1 MNFGEYMF
9 FLLTA
14 PLKKHKST
22 NQIRIFLKV
31 MGSLFDDTKQDI
43 FRIRRECGIVT
54 ASRPMLQVH
63 GEDRDMVRLKGEEIE
78 YFRWRLLMK
87 AIVAEKAGTEEG
99 ILFALKAL
107 GYQNCYI
114 TPVWKDNPERWAEF
128 YLHLDIDLDT
138 EPRLDLKVIMEE
150 VRKVKEASAKPNYM
164 LHYTTS
170 TRFCFGTRTYKKKV
184 ICSQVEVAA

>member
-1 MNFGEYMF
+1 
-9 FLLTA
+9 
-14 PLKKHKST
+14 
-22 NQIRIFLKV
+22 
-31 MGSLFDDTKQDI
+31 
-43 FRIRRECGIVT
+43 
-54 ASRPMLQVH
+54 
-63 GEDRDMVRLKGEEIE
+63 
-78 YFRWRLLMK
+78 MK

-114 TPVWKDNPERWAEF
+114 TPVWKDDPERWAEF

>member
-43 FRIRRECGIVT
+43 FRIRRECSIVT

-78 YFRWRLLMK
+78 YFRRRLLMK

-114 TPVWKDNPERWAEF
+114 TPVWKDDPERWAEF
-128 YLHLDIDLDT
+128 YLHLDINLDM

-164 LHYTTS
+164 LHYTT
-170 TRFCFGTRTYKKKV
+170 TTKLCFGTRTYKKKV

>member
-9 FLLTA
+9 YLLTA
-14 PLKKHKST
+14 SLKKHKNT
-22 NQIRIFLKV
+22 NQLRIFLKV

-43 FRIRRECGIVT
+43 FRIRKECSILT
-54 ASRPMLQVH
+54 ASRSMLQVH
-63 GEDRDMVRLKGEEIE
+63 GEDRDMVRLKGEETE
-78 YFRWRLLMK
+78 YFRRRLLMK

-99 ILFALKAL
+99 ILYALKAL
-107 GYQNCYI
+107 GYKNCYI
-114 TPVWKDNPERWAEF
+114 TPVWKDVPERWAEF

-164 LHYTTS
+164 LHYKTS

-184 ICSQVEVAA
+184 ICSEVEVAA